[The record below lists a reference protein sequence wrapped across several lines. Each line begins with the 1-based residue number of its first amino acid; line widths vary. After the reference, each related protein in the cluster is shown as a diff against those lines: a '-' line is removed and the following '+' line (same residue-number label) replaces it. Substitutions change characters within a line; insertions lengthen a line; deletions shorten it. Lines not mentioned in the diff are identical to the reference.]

1 MILKRVIFI
10 ISGTLIAAIFGIIL
24 GCAVV
29 GATFIWADDKLEIK
43 DKLDIS
49 LTKEYESQLDII
61 NSQFREAV
69 ALEEAAKAK
78 RESASLKYALT
89 ITQIRAALKVPE
101 DYKFDDQSR
110 KFVKPK
116 EK

>member
-1 MILKRVIFI
+1 MSVFLGVLF
-10 ISGTLIAAIFGIIL
+10 
-24 GCAVV
+24 GCAIV
-29 GATFIWADDKLEIK
+29 GATFIFANDKLEVK
-43 DKLDIS
+43 DKADIS

-110 KFVKPK
+110 KFVKPSIK
-116 EK
+116 EVK